1 MDNWT
6 FLFCNHQFSQYITA
20 LCLIYGRSVFLKITY
35 SVIFRLVSLRF
46 VSPLSAVRTFF
57 FSLVPTFETCTIQNM
72 SSSLSQLWWTWVLNA
87 AVIKLQCSSCL
98 SPETERNALCF
109 LSSWS
114 GCFFPPGS
122 SCWSVG
128 VSDVSLSPSFIISEE
143 DTGLCLGPSCKMRT
157 WTSQFKTECLS
168 CNSDLILCL
177 KVSLDS
183 VAKISYL
190 IFFFKPLKLHALL
203 ILDIGYE
210 LHS

>member
-1 MDNWT
+1 MPAIYYRFLSCSVDNWT

-143 DTGLCLGPSCKMRT
+143 DTGLCLGPKLQDEDLNISVQNWVSVMQQWPDSLFKSVT
-157 WTSQFKTECLS
+157 WQCS
-168 CNSDLILCL
+168 
-177 KVSLDS
+177 
-183 VAKISYL
+183 
-190 IFFFKPLKLHALL
+190 
-203 ILDIGYE
+203 
-210 LHS
+210 